1 MADAATQ
8 GRFDGSVVVVTGA
21 GGGQGRAE
29 ARRFASEGALVIAT
43 DVDESGLAETIRD
56 MGARGLAVRHDISRD
71 DDWATV
77 VDTAMQKWG
86 KIDVLVNN
94 AGIYWQKS
102 IEAETADGFRRMLDV
117 NLVGAFLG
125 TQAVISP
132 MRAAGGGAIVNV
144 SSTAG
149 CSGFPEHVAYGAA
162 KWGLRGLTRTA
173 SVELGPFGIRV
184 NCVVPGAVD
193 TAMRPPGAPSTSRV
207 ASPEE
212 IAAVV
217 AFLASPDAATIT
229 GSDVIADGGFLVG
242 MGKSPLVAR

>member
-1 MADAATQ
+1 MIVTDIDHSGAT
-8 GRFDGSVVVVTGA
+8 
-21 GGGQGRAE
+21 
-29 ARRFASEGALVIAT
+29 
-43 DVDESGLAETIRD
+43 ETVRD
-56 MGARGLAVRHDISRD
+56 MRTHGIAIRHDIASE
-71 DDWATV
+71 DDWAAV
-77 VDTAMQKWG
+77 VDTAMTEWG

-102 IEAETADGFRRMLDV
+102 IEDETADGFRRMLDV

-125 TQAVISP
+125 TRAVVAP
-132 MRAAGGGAIVNV
+132 MRAAGSGAIVNV

-149 CSGFPEHVAYGAA
+149 CGGFPGHAAYGAA

-184 NCVVPGAVD
+184 NCVIPGAVA
-193 TAMRPPGAPSTSRV
+193 TAMRPDDAPTTSRV

-212 IAAVV
+212 IAAIV
-217 AFLASPDAATIT
+217 AFLASSDAATVT

-242 MGKSPLVAR
+242 LGKSPLVS